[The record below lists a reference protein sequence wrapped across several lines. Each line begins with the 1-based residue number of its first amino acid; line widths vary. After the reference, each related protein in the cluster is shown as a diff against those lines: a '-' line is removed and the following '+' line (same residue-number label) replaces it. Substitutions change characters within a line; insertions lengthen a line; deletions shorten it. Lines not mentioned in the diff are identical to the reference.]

1 MHEIRTPFFHPF
13 FFTFNPLTI
22 TERGIYMSHKAIAT
36 LSLLLTLANQ
46 LLADNYPV
54 KYLGIDQGLSNNVVT
69 AIYQDYKGFLWFGT
83 YDGLNRYDGY
93 GFRIFRNVIGDSSS
107 LNNNTIYT
115 IEGDAANNIWVGGLK
130 GACVYDPVRSTFS
143 RLHYKTWNGN
153 NLQCVRDNIHTI
165 QAAAGCML
173 IGSQQN
179 GLLVFDNKSTPG
191 IQIPLQQ
198 NTGYDVTAIEP
209 DAQRKKV
216 WIFIQQLGLYQYD
229 VAQQR
234 LHLISNVIRQGNCL
248 KTDNQGNLWLGNE
261 NGLYR
266 FNTTTNQYSESYLAS
281 RSKIVHLT
289 FDKQNTLWIGSD
301 GNGLLLLP
309 PGANKAMPYVSA
321 QGKAIVNSN
330 AVYAI
335 YEDADGRKWIGTLR
349 GGIDV
354 IAAKTSSFTQIT
366 YNPPGNDDLVNNFI
380 LSFCEDE
387 KNNVWVG
394 TDGAGLRY
402 WDRKKNEFT
411 QYTSNNGSNAISS
424 NFITSIVKDHLN
436 EIWVSTWL
444 GAIDRFNRKT
454 GTFTRYDC
462 YNPVTHAK
470 ENNVWLLYQDA
481 QNRLW
486 ASATNEG
493 SLYSLN
499 REHDRFE
506 LFDNNITN
514 LQCLAE
520 DRQGDLWGGNYS
532 TLIRIDREQKKHIR
546 YNIGYTLRC
555 IHEDRHHNFWV
566 GTQDGGLLLFDRK
579 TGSYKRFTTADGLPG
594 NTILRLLEDDA
605 GNLWLSTYNGL
616 CRFNPQT
623 KTARNFSQSD
633 GLQSNQF
640 SFNAGLA
647 LSSGEFLFGGIK
659 GFNIFYPDSI
669 QDVTEQPPIY
679 LTGLK
684 INNTITEGNDRY
696 VTARTRDRIDAITIP
711 FERAVLSLDFLALEY
726 TGADKINYA
735 YFLQGWDKDWNYV
748 NHIRTANYS
757 RLQEGKYLFKV
768 KIMNPDGTWGHETQ
782 LLQITVLPPWYRTWW
797 AYLLYGACFAGAIYV
812 YIRYTRTQE
821 RLRYEIKLAHVEN
834 EKEKELM
841 ERKLSFFT
849 NISHEFRTP
858 LSLIINPVK
867 EALQNEPRND
877 LKIAYR
883 NARRLLSLVDQLLLF
898 RKADNGS
905 DTCKISAIDIIQ
917 LCDEVYQCFVHQA
930 RTKNIHYRFTAA
942 TPTLTIYADYEKIE
956 IALFNLLSNAFKF
969 TPENGTIVFNVE
981 ETNNAVAL
989 SIRDT
994 GCGIEAS
1001 DSKRIFEKF
1010 QQARHVK
1017 RQSGFGIGLFLVKQ
1031 FIESH
1036 KGTVTCNSVPEEGT
1050 AFTITLLKG
1059 TAHLPAEYEFIT
1071 SNGNEKN
1078 NLLQELAAGA
1088 EQQPEEETETKPV
1101 KQEGKQAE
1109 EVITKKKSILL
1120 IDDNPEITQYLQQI
1134 FANNYLVY
1142 IANNG
1147 DEGYKAAL
1155 QYIPD
1160 LIISDINMQGMD
1172 GIELCSKLKQS
1183 DLLGHIPVI
1192 LLTASTANDVK
1203 LRGIE
1208 GGADDYITKPFDKTL
1223 LQAKVETILRNRNL
1237 LQRFFFDSI
1246 TLRETN
1252 TKVPAEYQE
1261 FLRKC
1266 IAVIEQHIDTEDF
1279 TIKKFSKA
1287 MGMSHPALYNKVKSI
1302 SGQSLNAFIRS
1313 IRLRRAAVLM
1323 LTENMNIRQAAF
1335 QVGINDVRYFREQFV
1350 KVFHMT
1356 PSEYIKKYRHSFNRE
1371 YNVIKTD
1378 L

>member
-1 MHEIRTPFFHPF
+1 
-13 FFTFNPLTI
+13 
-22 TERGIYMSHKAIAT
+22 MSYRATAI
-36 LSLLLTLANQ
+36 LSLLLILAIR
-46 LLADNYPV
+46 LFADNYPV
-54 KYLGIDQGLSNNVVT
+54 RYLGIDQGLSNNVVT
-69 AIYQDYKGFLWFGT
+69 TIYQDYKGFLWFGT

-93 GFRIFRNVIGDSSS
+93 GFRIFRNVIGDSTS
-107 LNNNTIYT
+107 LHNNTIYT
-115 IEGDAANNIWVGGLK
+115 IEGDAAHNIWVGGPK
-130 GACVYDPVRSTFS
+130 GACVFDPVRSTFS
-143 RLHYKTWNGN
+143 RLQYQSWNNATRHYV
-153 NLQCVRDNIHTI
+153 QDNIHTI
-165 QAAAGCML
+165 QAAAGLML

-179 GLLVFDNKSTPG
+179 GLLVFENRSTPG
-191 IQIPLQQ
+191 QQIPLQHD
-198 NTGYDVTAIEP
+198 NMTDANYDVTAIEC
-209 DAQRKKV
+209 DSARNTV
-216 WIFIQQLGLYQYD
+216 WLFIQQVGLCQYD
-229 VAQQR
+229 RAKK
-234 LHLISNVIRQGNCL
+234 HLRVVSNSIKQGNCL
-248 KTDNQGNLWLGNE
+248 QLDKQGNVWLGNE
-261 NGLYR
+261 NGLFR
-266 FNTTTNQYSESYLAS
+266 FNTTTRQYSTNYLTT
-281 RSKIVHLT
+281 RSKIVNLY
-289 FDKQNTLWIGSD
+289 FDKQQQGWIGSD
-301 GNGLLLLP
+301 GNGLLVLP
-309 PGANKAMPYVSA
+309 PGATKAMPYVTA
-321 QGKAIVNSN
+321 AGKSIVNSN

-349 GGIDV
+349 GGINV
-354 IAAKTSSFTQIT
+354 VESKRSSFTHIT
-366 YNPPGNDDLVNNFI
+366 YNPPGNDNLVSNFI
-380 LSFCEDE
+380 MSFCEDE
-387 KNNVWVG
+387 KHNVWIG

-402 WDRKKNEFT
+402 WDRQKNEFT
-411 QYTSNNGSNAISS
+411 QYTPNNAKNAISS
-424 NFITSIVKDHLN
+424 NFITSIVKDHNN
-436 EIWVSTWL
+436 EVWVSTWL
-444 GAIDRFNRKT
+444 GAINRFNRLT

-462 YNPVTHAK
+462 YNPVIHEK
-470 ENNVWLLYQDA
+470 ENNVWLLYQDV

-493 SLYSLN
+493 SLYVLN
-499 REHDRFE
+499 RQQDRFE
-506 LFDNNITN
+506 LFDNTITN

-520 DRQGDLWGGNYS
+520 DRQGDFWGGNYS
-532 TLIRIDREQKKHIR
+532 TLIRIDRDRKQHIH

-555 IHEDRHHNFWV
+555 IHEDSHHNFWI

-579 TGSYKRFTTADGLPG
+579 TGKYKRFTTADGLPG

-623 KTARNFSQSD
+623 KKARNFSQSD

-669 QDVTEQPPIY
+669 KDITEQPAIY

-684 INNTITEGNDRY
+684 INNTIAEGSDPC
-696 VTARTRDRIDAITIP
+696 VTARTLDKIDEITIP

-726 TGADKINYA
+726 CGADKINYA

-757 RLQEGKYLFKV
+757 RLQEGTYLFKV
-768 KIMNPDGTWGHETQ
+768 KIMDPDGTWGHETQ
-782 LLQITVLPPWYRTWW
+782 LLQIIVLPPWYRTWW
-797 AYLLYGACFAGAIYV
+797 AYLLYALCFAGAVYI

-821 RLRYEIKLAHVEN
+821 RLRYEIKLAHIEN

-841 ERKLSFFT
+841 EKKLTFFT

-867 EALQNEPRND
+867 EALNNEPRND
-877 LKIAYR
+877 LKTAYR

-905 DTCKISAIDIIQ
+905 DTCTISAINLIQ
-917 LCDEVYQCFVHQA
+917 LCDEVYQCFIHQA
-930 RTKNIHYRFTAA
+930 RSKNITYQFAPAA
-942 TPTLTIYADYEKIE
+942 SELTIYADYEKIE

-969 TPENGTIVFNVE
+969 TPENGTIEFRVE
-981 ETNNAVAL
+981 DTNNAVVL

-994 GCGIEAS
+994 GCGIEAA
-1001 DSKRIFEKF
+1001 DSERIFEKF
-1010 QQARHVK
+1010 QQAHHGK

-1036 KGTVTCNSVPEEGT
+1036 KGTVTCNSVLNQGT
-1050 AFTITLLKG
+1050 TFTITLFKG
-1059 TAHLPAEYEFIT
+1059 TAHLPAGYELIT
-1071 SNGNEKN
+1071 NSPGEQN

-1088 EQQPEEETETKPV
+1088 IQQPEEEPV
-1101 KQEGKQAE
+1101 IGSIKQEGKQAE
-1109 EVITKKKSILL
+1109 EVVTKKRSILL
-1120 IDDNPEITQYLQQI
+1120 IDDNPEITNYLQQV
-1134 FANNYLVY
+1134 FEPNYLAFA
-1142 IANNG
+1142 ANNG
-1147 DEGYKAAL
+1147 DDGYKLAL
-1155 QYIPD
+1155 QHIPD
-1160 LIISDINMQGMD
+1160 LIISDIHMQGMD
-1172 GIELCSKLKQS
+1172 GIELCAKLKQS

-1192 LLTASTANDVK
+1192 LLTASTANEIK
-1203 LRGIE
+1203 LKGIE

-1246 TLRETN
+1246 TLKETN
-1252 TKVPAEYQE
+1252 TRVPAEYQE

-1266 IAVIEQHIDTEDF
+1266 ISVIEQHIDTEDF

-1371 YNVIKTD
+1371 YNVIKSS

>member
-1 MHEIRTPFFHPF
+1 M
-13 FFTFNPLTI
+13 
-22 TERGIYMSHKAIAT
+22 YYKAIVAI
-36 LSLLLTLANQ
+36 SLLLTLAIH
-46 LLADNYPV
+46 LFADNYPV
-54 KYLGIDQGLSNNVVT
+54 KYLGIEQGLSNNVVT
-69 AIYQDYKGFLWFGT
+69 TIYQDYKGFLWFGT

-93 GFRIFRNVIGDSSS
+93 GFRIFRNVIDNSTS
-107 LNNNTIYT
+107 LHNNTIYT

-130 GACVYDPVRSTFS
+130 GACVFDPVRSTFS
-143 RLHYKTWNGN
+143 RLQYQSWNSPARHAI
-153 NLQCVRDNIHTI
+153 QDNIHTI
-165 QAAAGCML
+165 KAAAGLML

-179 GLLVFDNKSTPG
+179 GLLVFENSTTPG
-191 IQIPLQQ
+191 LQIPLQH
-198 NTGYDVTAIEP
+198 NTNYDVTAIEP
-209 DAQRKKV
+209 DGKRNTI
-216 WIFIQQLGLYQYD
+216 WLFIQQVGLCQYD
-229 VAQQR
+229 RVNKR
-234 LHLISNVIRQGNCL
+234 LRVVSDQIKQGNCL
-248 KTDNQGNLWLGNE
+248 QLDTEGHVWLGNE
-261 NGLYR
+261 NGLYQ
-266 FNTTTNQYSESYLAS
+266 FNTSTNQFSESYLTTH
-281 RSKIVHLT
+281 SKIVQLY
-289 FDKQNTLWIGSD
+289 FDKQHTGWIGSD
-301 GNGLLLLP
+301 GNGLLTLP
-309 PGANKAMPYVSA
+309 PGASKARPYVSPT
-321 QGKAIVNSN
+321 GKPIVNSN

-349 GGIDV
+349 GGINV
-354 IAAKTSSFTQIT
+354 IEHKKCSFTRIT
-366 YNPPGNDDLVNNFI
+366 YNPPGNDNPVNNFI
-380 LSFCEDE
+380 MSFCEDE
-387 KNNVWVG
+387 KHNVWIG

-402 WDRKKNEFT
+402 WDRQKNLFT
-411 QYTSNNGSNAISS
+411 QYTGNNPKNGISS
-424 NFITSIVKDHLN
+424 NFITSIVKDHN
-436 EIWVSTWL
+436 HEIWVSTWL
-444 GAIDRFNRKT
+444 GAINRFNRKT
-454 GTFTRYDC
+454 GAFTRYDC
-462 YNPVTHAK
+462 YNPVTHEK
-470 ENNVWLLYQDA
+470 ENKVWLLYQDA

-493 SLYSLN
+493 SLYVLN
-499 REHDRFE
+499 RQQDRFE
-506 LFDNNITN
+506 LFDNTITN

-520 DRQGDLWGGNYS
+520 DRQGALWGGNYA
-532 TLIRIDREQKKHIR
+532 TLIRIDRDHKQHVR

-555 IHEDRHHNFWV
+555 IHEDRSHNFWI
-566 GTQDGGLLLFDRK
+566 GTQDGGLLRFDRT
-579 TGSYKRFTTADGLPG
+579 TGKYKRFTTADGLPG
-594 NTILRLLEDDA
+594 NTILRILEDAA

-623 KTARNFSQSD
+623 KKVRNFSQSD

-640 SFNAGLA
+640 SFNAALA
-647 LSSGEFLFGGIK
+647 LSSGELLFGGIK
-659 GFNIFYPDSI
+659 GFNLFYPDSI
-669 QDVTEQPPIY
+669 KDIAEQPAIY

-684 INNTITEGNDRY
+684 INNTIAEGSDPS
-696 VTARTRDRIDAITIP
+696 VTARTHDRIDVITIP

-757 RLQEGKYLFKV
+757 RLQEGAYFFKV
-768 KIMNPDGTWGHETQ
+768 KIMDPDGTWGHETQ
-782 LLQITVLPPWYRTWW
+782 LLQIIVLPPWYRTWW
-797 AYLLYGACFAGAIYV
+797 AYLLYGLCFAGAIYL

-841 ERKLSFFT
+841 EKKLTFFT

-867 EALQNEPRND
+867 EALNNEPRND

-930 RTKNIHYRFTAA
+930 RTKNIHYQFAPA
-942 TPTLTIYADYEKIE
+942 VAELTIYADYEKIE

-969 TPENGTIVFNVE
+969 TPDNGTIQFIVA
-981 ETNNAVAL
+981 ETNNAVVL
-989 SIRDT
+989 SIHDT
-994 GCGIEAS
+994 GCGIAPTDRE
-1001 DSKRIFEKF
+1001 RIFEKF
-1010 QQARHVK
+1010 HQAHAGKRH
-1017 RQSGFGIGLFLVKQ
+1017 SGFGIGLFLVKQ

-1036 KGTVTCNSVPEEGT
+1036 QGTVACNSVLNEGT
-1050 AFTITLLKG
+1050 TFTITLFKG
-1059 TAHLPAEYEFIT
+1059 TAHLSDDCEFIT
-1071 SNGNEKN
+1071 ETPGNKN
-1078 NLLQELAAGA
+1078 NLLQELA
-1088 EQQPEEETETKPV
+1088 EPEEEPATEPIKP
-1101 KQEGKQAE
+1101 EGKQAE
-1109 EVITKKKSILL
+1109 EVVTKKRSILL
-1120 IDDNPEITQYLQQI
+1120 IDDNPEIPQYLQQI
-1134 FANNYLVY
+1134 FENNYLVFV
-1142 IANNG
+1142 ANNG
-1147 DEGYKAAL
+1147 EEGYQLAL
-1155 QYIPD
+1155 QHIPD
-1160 LIISDINMQGMD
+1160 LIISDIHMQGMD
-1172 GIELCSKLKQS
+1172 GIELCAKLKQS

-1192 LLTASTANDVK
+1192 LLTASATHEIK
-1203 LRGIE
+1203 LKGIE

-1246 TLRETN
+1246 TLKETN

-1266 IAVIEQHIDTEDF
+1266 IAVIEQHIDTDNF
-1279 TIKKFSKA
+1279 TIKKFSQA

-1313 IRLRRAAVLM
+1313 IRLRRAAVLL

-1350 KVFHMT
+1350 KLFHMT

-1371 YNVIKTD
+1371 YNVIKSS

>member
-1 MHEIRTPFFHPF
+1 
-13 FFTFNPLTI
+13 
-22 TERGIYMSHKAIAT
+22 MSYRATAI
-36 LSLLLTLANQ
+36 LSLLLTLAIR
-46 LLADNYPV
+46 LFADNYPV
-54 KYLGIDQGLSNNVVT
+54 RYLGIDQGLSNNVVT
-69 AIYQDYKGFLWFGT
+69 TIYQDYKGFLWFGT

-93 GFRIFRNVIGDSSS
+93 GFRIFRNVIGDSTS

-130 GACVYDPVRSTFS
+130 GACVFDPVRSTFS
-143 RLHYKTWNGN
+143 RLQYQSWNNTTRHYV
-153 NLQCVRDNIHTI
+153 LDNIHTI
-165 QAAAGCML
+165 HAAAGLML

-179 GLLVFDNKSTPG
+179 GLLVFENSTTPG
-191 IQIPLQQ
+191 RQIPLQHD
-198 NTGYDVTAIEP
+198 NKTDANYDVTTIAS
-209 DAQRKKV
+209 DSARNTV
-216 WIFIQQLGLYQYD
+216 WLFIQQVGLCQYD
-229 VAQQR
+229 PVKKQLRVVNSQIKQA
-234 LHLISNVIRQGNCL
+234 NCL
-248 KTDNQGNLWLGNE
+248 KPDKQGNVWLGNE
-261 NGLYR
+261 NGLYQ
-266 FNTTTNQYSESYLAS
+266 FNPATHQYSASYLTIQ
-281 RSKIVHLT
+281 SKIVNLY
-289 FDKQNTLWIGSD
+289 FDKQQQLWIGSD
-301 GNGLLLLP
+301 GNGLLVLA
-309 PGANKAMPYVSA
+309 PGASKAMPYVTPA
-321 QGKAIVNSN
+321 GKSIVNSN

-335 YEDADGRKWIGTLR
+335 YEDTDGRKWIGTLR
-349 GGIDV
+349 GGINV
-354 IAAKTSSFTQIT
+354 MESKTSSFTHIT
-366 YNPPGNDDLVNNFI
+366 YNPPGNDNLVSNFI
-380 LSFCEDE
+380 MSFCEDE
-387 KNNVWVG
+387 KHNVWIG

-402 WDRKKNEFT
+402 WDRQKNEFT
-411 QYTSNNGSNAISS
+411 QYTPNNRPNAISS
-424 NFITSIVKDHLN
+424 NFITSIVKDQNN
-436 EIWVSTWL
+436 EVWVSTWL
-444 GAIDRFNRKT
+444 GAINRFNRST
-454 GTFTRYDC
+454 GAFTRYDC
-462 YNPVTHAK
+462 YNPVTHQK

-493 SLYSLN
+493 SLYVLN
-499 REHDRFE
+499 RQQDRFE
-506 LFDNNITN
+506 LFDNTITN

-520 DRQGDLWGGNYS
+520 DRQGDFWGGNYS
-532 TLIRIDREQKKHIR
+532 TLIRIDRDRKQHIH

-555 IHEDRHHNFWV
+555 IHEDSYHNFWI

-579 TGSYKRFTTADGLPG
+579 TGKYKRFTTADGLPG
-594 NTILRLLEDDA
+594 NTILRMLEDAA

-669 QDVTEQPPIY
+669 KEATEQPAIY

-684 INNTITEGNDRY
+684 INNTIAEGSDPC
-696 VTARTRDRIDAITIP
+696 VTARTLDKINEITIP

-726 TGADKINYA
+726 YGADKINYA

-757 RLQEGKYLFKV
+757 RLQEGTYLFKV
-768 KIMNPDGTWGHETQ
+768 KIMDPDGTWGHETQ
-782 LLQITVLPPWYRTWW
+782 LLKIIVLPPWYRTWW
-797 AYLLYGACFAGAIYV
+797 AYLLYAVCFGGAIYI

-841 ERKLSFFT
+841 ERKLTFFT

-867 EALQNEPRND
+867 EALNNEPRND
-877 LKIAYR
+877 LKTAYR

-905 DTCKISAIDIIQ
+905 DTCKIAAINLIQ
-917 LCDEVYQCFVHQA
+917 LCDEVYQCFIHQA
-930 RTKNIHYRFTAA
+930 RTKNIHFQFTPAA
-942 TPTLTIYADYEKIE
+942 AELTIYADYEKIE

-969 TPENGTIVFNVE
+969 TPENGTIEFSVE
-981 ETNNAVAL
+981 ETNNAVIL

-994 GCGIEAS
+994 GCGIEAT
-1001 DSKRIFEKF
+1001 DSERIFEKF
-1010 QQARHVK
+1010 QQAHHGK

-1036 KGTVTCNSVPEEGT
+1036 KGTVTCNSVLNQGT
-1050 AFTITLLKG
+1050 TFTITLYKG
-1059 TAHLPAEYEFIT
+1059 TAHLPANYELIT
-1071 SNGNEKN
+1071 NNPGEQN

-1088 EQQPEEETETKPV
+1088 IQQPEEEPATKSI

-1109 EVITKKKSILL
+1109 EVITKNRSILL
-1120 IDDNPEITQYLQQI
+1120 IDDNPEITHYLQQI
-1134 FANNYLVY
+1134 FAPNYLVF
-1142 IANNG
+1142 AASNG
-1147 DEGYKAAL
+1147 DDGYKLAL
-1155 QYIPD
+1155 QHIPD
-1160 LIISDINMQGMD
+1160 LIISDIHMQGMD
-1172 GIELCSKLKQS
+1172 GIELCAKLKQS

-1192 LLTASTANDVK
+1192 LLTASTANETK
-1203 LRGIE
+1203 LKGIE

-1223 LQAKVETILRNRNL
+1223 LLAKVETILRNRNL

-1246 TLRETN
+1246 TLKETN

-1266 IAVIEQHIDTEDF
+1266 IAVIEQNIDTEDF

-1313 IRLRRAAVLM
+1313 IRLRRAAVLL

-1371 YNVIKTD
+1371 YNVIKSS

>member
-1 MHEIRTPFFHPF
+1 MT
-13 FFTFNPLTI
+13 
-22 TERGIYMSHKAIAT
+22 YKAIGAF
-36 LSLLLTLANQ
+36 LLLLLLAMRGR
-46 LLADNYPV
+46 ADNYPV
-54 KYLGIDQGLSNNVVT
+54 KYLGIDQGLSNNVVIT
-69 AIYQDYKGFLWFGT
+69 IYQDYKGFMWFGT

-93 GFRIFRNVIGDSSS
+93 GFRIFRNVIGDSTS

-115 IEGDAANNIWVGGLK
+115 IEGDKDKNIWVGGLK
-130 GACVYDPVRSTFS
+130 GACVFDPATSKFS
-143 RLHYKTWNGN
+143 RLKYKLFNQAGW
-153 NLQCVRDNIHTI
+153 QYVQDNIHTI
-165 QAAAGCML
+165 KTAGAGYML
-173 IGSQQN
+173 IGTQQS
-179 GLLVFDNKSTPG
+179 GLLVFDNKNTPG

-198 NTGYDVTAIEP
+198 LVGYDVTAIEP
-209 DAQRKKV
+209 DAGHNTV
-216 WIFIQQLGLYQYD
+216 WVFIQQVGLCKYD
-229 VAQQR
+229 HAKKNLQLVSATIKQA
-234 LHLISNVIRQGNCL
+234 NCL
-248 KTDNQGNLWLGNE
+248 KADKQGNIWLGNE
-261 NGLYR
+261 NGLY
-266 FNTTTNQYSESYLAS
+266 QYNIAGNNISESFLPY
-281 RSKIVHLT
+281 RSKIVNLY
-289 FDKQNTLWIGSD
+289 FDKQEILWIGSD
-301 GNGLLLLP
+301 GDGLFQLP
-309 PGANKAMPYVSA
+309 PGANQAKPFVSSS
-321 QGKAIVNSN
+321 GKPLVNSN
-330 AVYAI
+330 AVYSI

-349 GGIDV
+349 GGINM
-354 IAAKTSSFTQIT
+354 IESRTSSFTHIT
-366 YNPPGNDDLVNNFI
+366 YNPPGNDNLVNNFI

-387 KNNVWVG
+387 KNNIWIG

-402 WDRKKNEFT
+402 WDRKKNTYT
-411 QYTSNNGSNAISS
+411 QYNNSGGKNSISS
-424 NFITSIVKDHLN
+424 NFITSILKDYNN

-444 GAIDRFNRKT
+444 GAINRFNKT
-454 GTFTRYDC
+454 TGSFTRYDC
-462 YNPVTHAK
+462 YNPVTREK

-493 SLYSLN
+493 SLYLFN
-499 REHDRFE
+499 RQTDRFE
-506 LFDNNITN
+506 LFDNTITN

-520 DRQGDLWGGNYS
+520 DRAGGFWGGNYS
-532 TLIRIDREQKKHIR
+532 TLTHIDRNNKKHQQ

-555 IHEDRHHNFWV
+555 IHEDKKHNFWI
-566 GTQDGGLLLFDRK
+566 GTQEGGLLLFDRN
-579 TGSYKRFTTADGLPG
+579 TGKYKRYTTTDGLPG
-594 NTILRLLEDDA
+594 NTILRMLEDSA

-623 KTARNFSQSD
+623 KNCRNFSHSD

-659 GFNIFYPDSI
+659 GFNIFYPNTVRD
-669 QDVTEQPPIY
+669 QTEQPA
-679 LTGLK
+679 LFLAGLK
-684 INNTITEGNDRY
+684 INNAPAEGNEQY
-696 VTARTRDRIDAITIP
+696 VTARTLDRIDQVTIP
-711 FERAVLSLDFLALEY
+711 FDQAVLSLDFLALEY
-726 TGADKINYA
+726 SGADKINYA

-768 KIMNPDGTWGHETQ
+768 KIMNRDGTWSNETQ
-782 LLQITVLPPWYRTWW
+782 LLQIVVLPPWYRTWW
-797 AYLLYGACFAGAIYV
+797 AYLLYGVCFAGVIYI
-812 YIRYTRTQE
+812 YIRYTRAQE
-821 RLRYEIKLAHVEN
+821 RLKYEIKLAHIEN
-834 EKEKELM
+834 EKDKELM
-841 ERKLSFFT
+841 EKKLTFFT

-858 LSLIINPVK
+858 LSLIINPIR
-867 EALQNEPRND
+867 EAIHSDKNSLRND

-930 RTKNIHYRFTAA
+930 KTKNIDYQFA
-942 TPTLTIYADYEKIE
+942 TTTPSLTIYADYEKIE

-969 TPENGTIVFNVE
+969 TPENGAITFSVQ
-981 ETNNAVAL
+981 ETNNTVIL
-989 SIRDT
+989 DIRDT
-994 GCGIEAS
+994 GCGIEAA
-1001 DSKRIFEKF
+1001 DSQRIFEKF
-1010 QQARHVK
+1010 QQANHGK

-1036 KGTVTCNSVPEEGT
+1036 QGTVTCNSVINQGT
-1050 AFTITLLKG
+1050 TFSITLYKG
-1059 TAHLPAEYEFIT
+1059 IAHLSSGYDYVTADV
-1071 SNGNEKN
+1071 NEKN
-1078 NLLQELAAGA
+1078 KLLQELAA
-1088 EQQPEEETETKPV
+1088 EVDQQPEEEGDDDLPI

-1109 EVITKKKSILL
+1109 EVVTQKRSILL
-1120 IDDNPEITQYLQQI
+1120 IDDNKEILHYLHQI
-1134 FANNYLVY
+1134 FGNNFLVY
-1142 IANNG
+1142 SADNG
-1147 DEGYKAAL
+1147 DDGYKLAL
-1155 QYIPD
+1155 KHIPD
-1160 LIISDINMQGMD
+1160 LVISDINMQGMD
-1172 GIELCSKLKQS
+1172 GLELCTKLKES
-1183 DLLGHIPVI
+1183 DILGHIPVI
-1192 LLTASTANDVK
+1192 LLTGSTNIDTK
-1203 LRGIE
+1203 LKGIE

-1246 TLRETN
+1246 TLKETSS
-1252 TKVPAEYQE
+1252 KVPAEYQE

-1266 IAVIEQHIDTEDF
+1266 IAVIEQNIDTEDF

-1356 PSEYIKKYRHSFNRE
+1356 PSEYIKKYRHSFNKD

-1378 L
+1378 S

>member
-1 MHEIRTPFFHPF
+1 MR
-13 FFTFNPLTI
+13 
-22 TERGIYMSHKAIAT
+22 YKAIAA
-36 LSLLLTLANQ
+36 LSLLLTLTIQ
-46 LLADNYPV
+46 LFADNYPV

-69 AIYQDYKGFLWFGT
+69 TIYQDYKGFMWFGT

-93 GFRIFRNVIGDSSS
+93 GFRVFRNVIGDSTS

-115 IEGDAANNIWVGGLK
+115 IKGDAANNIWVGGLK
-130 GACVYDPVRSTFS
+130 GACVFDPVRSKFS
-143 RLHYKTWNGN
+143 RLQYQSWNSAALHYV
-153 NLQCVRDNIHTI
+153 QDNIHTI
-165 QAAAGCML
+165 QAAAGLML

-179 GLLVFDNKSTPG
+179 GLLVFENRSKPG
-191 IQIPLQQ
+191 VQIPLQH
-198 NTGYDVTAIEP
+198 NTNYDVTAIEP
-209 DAQRKKV
+209 DSTRNTIWLFVQQVGLCKYDPVKK
-216 WIFIQQLGLYQYD
+216 QLRIVSSDIKQ
-229 VAQQR
+229 A
-234 LHLISNVIRQGNCL
+234 NCL
-248 KTDNQGNLWLGNE
+248 KSDKQGNLWLGNE

-266 FNTTTNQYSESYLAS
+266 FNAGTNQYTESYLS
-281 RSKIVHLT
+281 TRSKVVNLY
-289 FDKQNTLWIGSD
+289 FDKQQQLWIGSD
-301 GNGLLLLP
+301 GNGLLVLP
-309 PGANKAMPYVSA
+309 PGASKAMPYVSPA
-321 QGKAIVNSN
+321 GKPVVNSN

-335 YEDADGRKWIGTLR
+335 YEDADSRKWIGTLR
-349 GGIDV
+349 GGINV
-354 IAAKTSSFTQIT
+354 IEPKTSSFTNIT
-366 YNPPGNDDLVNNFI
+366 YNPPGIDNLVNNFI

-387 KNNVWVG
+387 KQNVWIG

-402 WDRKKNEFT
+402 WNRQKNEFT
-411 QYTSNNGSNAISS
+411 QYTNNNGKNDISS
-424 NFITSIVKDHLN
+424 NFITSIVKDYN
-436 EIWVSTWL
+436 NTVWVSTWL
-444 GAIDRFNRKT
+444 GAVNRFDRKT
-454 GTFTRYDC
+454 GAFTRYDC
-462 YNPVTHAK
+462 YNPVTHEK

-493 SLYSLN
+493 SLYVLN
-499 REHDRFE
+499 RQQDRFE
-506 LFDNNITN
+506 LFDNTINN

-520 DRQGDLWGGNYS
+520 DRQGGFWGGNYS
-532 TLIRIDREQKKHIR
+532 TLLRIDRDRKQHLR
-546 YNIGYTLRC
+546 YNLGHTIRC
-555 IHEDRHHNFWV
+555 IHEDRRHNFWI

-579 TGSYKRFTTADGLPG
+579 TGKFKRFTTADGLPG
-594 NTILRLLEDDA
+594 NTILRLLEDET

-640 SFNAGLA
+640 SFNAALA

-669 QDVTEQPPIY
+669 KDMAEQPAIY

-684 INNTITEGNDRY
+684 INNTIAEGSDPC
-696 VTARTRDRIDAITIP
+696 VTARTIDRIDEITIP

-726 TGADKINYA
+726 AGADKINYA

-757 RLQEGKYLFKV
+757 RLQEGTYFFKV
-768 KIMNPDGTWGHETQ
+768 KILDPDGTWGHETQ
-782 LLQITVLPPWYRTWW
+782 LLKIVVLPPWYRTWW
-797 AYLLYGACFAGAIYV
+797 AYLLYGACFAGAVYL

-821 RLRYEIKLAHVEN
+821 RLRYEIKLAHIEN

-841 ERKLSFFT
+841 EKKLTFFT

-867 EALQNEPRND
+867 EALSNEPRNG

-905 DTCKISAIDIIQ
+905 DTCQISAIDIIH

-930 RTKNIHYRFTAA
+930 QTKNINYQFTHSI
-942 TPTLTIYADYEKIE
+942 PSLTIYADYEKIE

-969 TPENGTIVFNVE
+969 TPENGTIQFSVE
-981 ETNNAVAL
+981 ETNNAVSL

-994 GCGIEAS
+994 GCGIEAA
-1001 DSKRIFEKF
+1001 DSERIFEKF
-1010 QQARHVK
+1010 QQAHHGN

-1036 KGTVTCNSVPEEGT
+1036 RGTVTCNSVPGQGT
-1050 AFTITLLKG
+1050 TFTITLFKG
-1059 TAHLPAEYEFIT
+1059 TAHLPAGSEFIT
-1071 SNGNEKN
+1071 NTHSIQND
-1078 NLLQELAAGA
+1078 LLQELAAGV
-1088 EQQPEEETETKPV
+1088 EQQPEEEPTIKPIQ
-1101 KQEGKQAE
+1101 QEGKQAE
-1109 EVITKKKSILL
+1109 EVVTKKRSILL
-1120 IDDNPEITQYLQQI
+1120 IDDNREITNYLQQI
-1134 FANNYLVY
+1134 FEHNYLVY
-1142 IANNG
+1142 AANNG
-1147 DEGYKAAL
+1147 DDGYKLAL

-1160 LIISDINMQGMD
+1160 LIISDIHMQGMD

-1183 DLLGHIPVI
+1183 DLVGHVPVI
-1192 LLTASTANDVK
+1192 LLTGSTGTDLK
-1203 LRGIE
+1203 LKGIE

-1223 LQAKVETILRNRNL
+1223 LQAKVETTLRNRNL

-1246 TLRETN
+1246 TLKETN

-1266 IAVIEQHIDTEDF
+1266 IAVIEQNIDTEDF
-1279 TIKKFSKA
+1279 TIKKFAKA

-1371 YNVIKTD
+1371 YNVIKTT

>member
-1 MHEIRTPFFHPF
+1 
-13 FFTFNPLTI
+13 
-22 TERGIYMSHKAIAT
+22 MSYKAIAI
-36 LSLLLTLANQ
+36 LSLLLTLAIH
-46 LLADNYPV
+46 LFADNYPV
-54 KYLGIDQGLSNNVVT
+54 KYLGIEQGLSNNVVT
-69 AIYQDYKGFLWFGT
+69 TIYQDYKGFMWFGT

-93 GFRIFRNVIGDSSS
+93 NFRIFRNIIGDSTS
-107 LNNNTIYT
+107 LHNNTIYT

-130 GACVYDPVRSTFS
+130 GACVFDPVRSNFS
-143 RLHYKTWNGN
+143 RLQYKSWNDATLHYV
-153 NLQCVRDNIHTI
+153 QDNIHTI
-165 QAAAGCML
+165 QAAAGLML

-179 GLLVFDNKSTPG
+179 GLLVFENKSKAG
-191 IQIPLQQ
+191 WQIPLQQ
-198 NTGYDVTAIEP
+198 HSNYDVTAIEP
-209 DAQRKKV
+209 DVTHNTA
-216 WIFIQQLGLYQYD
+216 WLFIQQVGLCQYD
-229 VAQQR
+229 LAKKQIHIINNTIKQ
-234 LHLISNVIRQGNCL
+234 SNCL
-248 KTDNQGNLWLGNE
+248 KLDKQGNLWLGNE
-261 NGLYR
+261 NGLYKY
-266 FNTTTNQYSESYLAS
+266 NPISNQYSGNYLTT
-281 RSKIVHLT
+281 RSKVVNLY
-289 FDKQNTLWIGSD
+289 FDKQQIGWIGTD
-301 GNGLLLLP
+301 GNGLLMLP
-309 PGANKAMPYVSA
+309 RGAAKASPYISPT
-321 QGKAIVNSN
+321 GKLMVNSN

-335 YEDADGRKWIGTLR
+335 YEDADDRKWIGTLR
-349 GGIDV
+349 GGINV
-354 IAAKTSSFTQIT
+354 IEPKTSSFTHIT
-366 YNPPGNDDLVNNFI
+366 YNPSGNDNPVNNFI
-380 LSFCEDE
+380 MSFCEDE
-387 KNNVWVG
+387 KQNVWIG

-402 WDRKKNEFT
+402 WDRMKNEYT
-411 QYTSNNGSNAISS
+411 QYTSNNGQNAISS
-424 NFITSIVKDHLN
+424 NFITSIVKDNKN
-436 EIWVSTWL
+436 EVWVSTWL
-444 GAIDRFNRKT
+444 GAVNRFNRQT

-462 YNPVTHAK
+462 YNPITHEK

-486 ASATNEG
+486 ACATNEG
-493 SLYSLN
+493 SLYLLN
-499 REHDRFE
+499 RKHDRFE
-506 LFDNNITN
+506 LFDNTITN

-520 DRQGDLWGGNYS
+520 DRQGALWGGNYA
-532 TLIRIDREQKKHIR
+532 TLIRIDRDHKQHVR
-546 YNIGYTLRC
+546 YNIGHTIRC
-555 IHEDRHHNFWV
+555 IHEDRHHNFWI

-579 TGSYKRFTTADGLPG
+579 TGNYQRFTTADGLPG
-594 NTILRLLEDDA
+594 NTLLRLLEDDA

-616 CRFNPQT
+616 CRFKPQT
-623 KTARNFSQSD
+623 KKARNFTQSD

-659 GFNIFYPDSI
+659 GFNVFYPDSI
-669 QDVTEQPPIY
+669 QDATEQPAIY

-684 INNTITEGNDRY
+684 INNTVAEGCDRC
-696 VTARTRDRIDAITIP
+696 VTARTLDRIDEVTIP

-726 TGADKINYA
+726 AGADKINYA

-768 KIMNPDGTWGHETQ
+768 KIMDPDGTWGHETQ
-782 LLQITVLPPWYRTWW
+782 LLQINVLPPWYRTWW
-797 AYLLYGACFAGAIYV
+797 AYLLYGGCFAGAIYI

-821 RLRYEIKLAHVEN
+821 RLRYEIKLAHIEN
-834 EKEKELM
+834 EKDKELM
-841 ERKLSFFT
+841 EKKLTFFT

-867 EALQNEPRND
+867 EALLHEQRND

-905 DTCKISAIDIIQ
+905 DNCQISAIDLIQ
-917 LCDEVYQCFVHQA
+917 LCDEVYQCFAHQA
-930 RTKNIHYRFTAA
+930 RTKNINYQFTS
-942 TPTLTIYADYEKIE
+942 TIPSLTIYADHEKIE

-969 TPENGTIVFNVE
+969 TPDNGTVLFSVA
-981 ETNNAVAL
+981 ETSNEVTL
-989 SIRDT
+989 SIEDT
-994 GCGIEAS
+994 GCGIDNA
-1001 DSKRIFEKF
+1001 DSERIFEKF
-1010 QQARHVK
+1010 QQGHHGK

-1036 KGTVTCNSVPEEGT
+1036 KGTVTCNSILGQGT
-1050 AFTITLLKG
+1050 TFTITLLKG
-1059 TAHLPAEYEFIT
+1059 INHLPAGFEFT
-1071 SNGNEKN
+1071 TGSFGEKN
-1078 NLLQELAAGA
+1078 NLLHELAAGTA
-1088 EQQPEEETETKPV
+1088 QQPDEEPTSQRII
-1101 KQEGKQAE
+1101 QEGKQAE
-1109 EVITKKKSILL
+1109 EVVTKKRSILL

-1134 FANNYLVY
+1134 FEPGYLIY
-1142 IANNG
+1142 TTNSG
-1147 DEGYKAAL
+1147 DEGYKVAL
-1155 QYIPD
+1155 QHIPD

-1192 LLTASTANDVK
+1192 LLTASTATEIK
-1203 LRGIE
+1203 LKGIE

-1252 TKVPAEYQE
+1252 TRVPAEYQE

-1266 IAVIEQHIDTEDF
+1266 IAVIEQNIDTEDF

-1371 YNVIKTD
+1371 YNIIKSS